1 MFEKMSRQNRQ
12 DNKTER
18 KRIKLKWETCDSAI
32 CVMFECTINHANS
45 HFATE
50 GNESHFLCD
59 DCYEKFQK
67 SKTMKTK
74 ERK

>member
-1 MFEKMSRQNRQ
+1 MCEYK
-12 DNKTER
+12 
-18 KRIKLKWETCDSAI
+18 
-32 CVMFECTINHANS
+32 INHANS

-67 SKTMKTK
+67 SKTMKTNEGK
-74 ERK
+74 